1 MKNGV
6 TLHSCRE
13 MAEGISISSLLLP
26 SLDLSLEAHIGCA
39 QPEIGNK
46 GTQCFIHLR
55 SHRREEGEINYN
67 SWPNSKEVL
76 LPPANRCYSEQS
88 PPLDGGE

>member
-6 TLHSCRE
+6 TLHPCRE

-26 SLDLSLEAHIGCA
+26 SLDLSLEAPIGCA

-46 GTQCFIHLR
+46 GTQCFIHHR
-55 SHRREEGEINYN
+55 SHRREEGEINYKAG
-67 SWPNSKEVL
+67 PILKKFCCPQL
-76 LPPANRCYSEQS
+76 IDAIKNRVHH
-88 PPLDGGE
+88 